1 MILLGYQSTLDQL
14 SQLVY
19 LLKKQ
24 SCNENNENVES
35 LPNCI

>member
-24 SCNENNENVES
+24 SCNENVES